1 MGRGRCHVVAMRG
14 GGVGG
19 AGASTA
25 IGRHDVAGIR
35 PAAAPAG
42 GALMGA
48 MRPVLKQGRAMLT
61 SGPRHSNGWWV

>member
-1 MGRGRCHVVAMRG
+1 VVG
-14 GGVGG
+14 GWGG

-35 PAAAPAG
+35 PVAAPAG

-48 MRPVLKQGRAMLT
+48 MRPVLK
-61 SGPRHSNGWWV
+61 